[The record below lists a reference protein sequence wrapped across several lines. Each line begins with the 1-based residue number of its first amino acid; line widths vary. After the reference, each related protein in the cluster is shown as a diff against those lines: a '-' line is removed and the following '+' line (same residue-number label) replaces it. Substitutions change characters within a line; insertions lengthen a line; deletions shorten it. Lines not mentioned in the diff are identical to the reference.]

1 MDKSKVVSSL
11 IIAVSLIISSLILS
25 HGMSKLGV
33 DIKDA
38 GIYSRQ
44 ISLQHQNNRGPL
56 KILLDDDS
64 EVRLRTDKNQNK

>member
-1 MDKSKVVSSL
+1 
-11 IIAVSLIISSLILS
+11 
-25 HGMSKLGV
+25 MSKLGV

-38 GIYSRQ
+38 GLYSKQ

-64 EVRLRTDKNQNK
+64 EVRLRTDQDPNK